1 MDDVA
6 LLAVRSPVVE
16 ERLELTLA
24 ADPSELAS
32 MRALLRRWLARAEG
46 TEDDVAE
53 ILAATG
59 EAAANAIEHGSH
71 AKGGQWELTGLLD
84 GREVDITVRDHG
96 SWREVGSRTT
106 GGRGL
111 GLMRAL
117 MDSVEVARGPDGT
130 VVRMRRRIGAR

>member
-6 LLAVRSPVVE
+6 LLALRSPVVE

-32 MRALLRRWLARAEG
+32 MRALLRRWLARAEA

-59 EAAANAIEHGSH
+59 EAAANAIEHGS

-96 SWREVGSRTT
+96 SWQEAGSRTT

-111 GLMRAL
+111 GLMRSL
-117 MDSVEVARGPDGT
+117 MDSVQVAQGPDGT
-130 VVRMRRRIGAR
+130 VVRMRRRIGTR